1 MVENSRTNLKTTVLM
16 VGAGGIGCE
25 LLKNLLLTQYGCI
38 HVVDLDTITLSNL
51 NRQFLFRQKDIDKSK
66 SLTVVKAVESFN
78 YFNTELVAHHGN
90 IMDQEQFP
98 LSWWQQFSFIF
109 NALDNLEA
117 RRYVN
122 KMCLLLKKPLME
134 SGSTGYDG
142 QVQPI
147 IPFASEC
154 FDCQPKPIPKSFPV
168 CTIRSTPS
176 QPVHCITWAK
186 EFLFCQLF
194 DESTST
200 ISGEQ
205 GFEEQKSALEK
216 ETDDKKEI
224 ENMLKETNE
233 LHDLRRLVKALEPGK
248 YDAFAFEVINKI
260 FKVDIERLLR
270 IDSLWKNRVH
280 PRPLEFKEY
289 YEDKIRSMLKEPANE
304 ELLKKDTKVW
314 DPAENIYVLI
324 VSIRKLQARLKKI
337 ESFISFDKDDEDTL
351 NFVAAAANLRSHI
364 FSIEL
369 KSKFDIKQIAGN
381 IIPAIATTNAIIS
394 GLSCLESL
402 YFLGGEDYRNTVS
415 SIGQPSSVFI
425 SIRPNKYITS
435 APLVEPRENC
445 PSCSSARGIF
455 NVTYEDFSQWTLGDF
470 VKQVIHKYGYPS
482 EISII
487 SGKSRLL
494 YDPDFDDNL
503 NVKMRDLNGFENGS
517 TLLIQDE
524 DEELENLELHVL
536 NTADTTALPEI
547 KLKPR
552 ARTHDREDKDYE
564 GKENTDHVI
573 EGDADWDLSSVE
585 EVEDIVEK
593 PKKRRISESFES
605 SEKTKRIDLE

>member
-1 MVENSRTNLKTTVLM
+1 M

-147 IPFASEC
+147 IPLASEC

-205 GFEEQKSALEK
+205 GLEQQKSALEK

-233 LHDLRRLVKALEPGK
+233 LHDLRQLVKAPEPEK

-280 PRPLEFKEY
+280 PKPLEFTEY
-289 YEDKIRSMLKEPANE
+289 YEDKIRNMLKDRANE
-304 ELLKKDTKVW
+304 ELLKKDTKLW
-314 DPAENIYVLI
+314 DLTENIYVLI
-324 VSIRKLQARLKKI
+324 VSIRKLQLRLKEI

-364 FSIEL
+364 FSIEP

-394 GLSCLESL
+394 GLSCFESL
-402 YFLGGEDYRNTVS
+402 YFLGKDYKDKSSLMGE
-415 SIGQPSSVFI
+415 PSSVFI

-455 NVTYEDFSQWTLGDF
+455 NITSEDFSQWTLGDF
-470 VKQVIHKYGYPS
+470 VKHVTHKYGYSP

-503 NVKMRDLNGFENGS
+503 NVKICDLNGFENGS

-536 NTADTTALPEI
+536 NNADRTTLPEI
-547 KLKPR
+547 KLRPR
-552 ARTHDREDKDYE
+552 TKTQDRKDVDDE
-564 GKENTDHVI
+564 GEENVDYLV
-573 EGDADWDLSSVE
+573 EGNDNWDLSSVE
-585 EVEDIVEK
+585 EVDEEVDGIAEK
-593 PKKRRISESFES
+593 PKKRKISEDFES
-605 SEKTKRIDLE
+605 NEKTKRIELE